1 MALEYKTTVDF
12 LQQLLNGLA
21 QNSGYAEVA
30 TVPWLPMG
38 ESGHLL
44 MVDALVEQAPE
55 RCMAG
60 IWIKNHH
67 LPPKNRQ
74 VPALV
79 VFGSSQEW
87 GQDKVDIRTR
97 WNDVGNSYDNILNE
111 RKENPEWP
119 LSYVIDG
126 SSGHFDCSER
136 ITKYFAKYI
145 DEVAK
150 ARLSGDNSPKLN
162 PVNLDNGFVADLPV
176 PGHENRS
183 MQTCG
188 EASPEV
194 KALPWYFDKTTAL
207 EAQAIAGINWNAK
220 TQLPGFLDSKG
231 NVLPYDFN
239 GITNFSSLEM
249 EEDGITF
256 KIKGIMLDRIPATF
270 VGAGEK
276 LDKAPGEPVAEWL
289 CGPIEPLGNDRFR
302 ISLDRTFE
310 KAATY
315 IGLRQKGND
324 SIRGIFE
331 PAGINMRA
339 IKNSEGKAQKIVFE
353 KIQDLKAGTKSIQ
366 LSAKSDS
373 GLPVRF
379 YVIAGPAIVE
389 NDRLVFTKI
398 PPRSRFP
405 IGVTV
410 AAWQWGRGIEPKVK
424 TAEIVK
430 QTFNIFNLNE
440 K

>member
-1 MALEYKTTVDF
+1 
-12 LQQLLNGLA
+12 
-21 QNSGYAEVA
+21 
-30 TVPWLPMG
+30 
-38 ESGHLL
+38 

-79 VFGSSQEW
+79 VFGTSQEW
-87 GQDKVDIRTR
+87 GQDKADIRTR
-97 WNDVGNSYDNILNE
+97 WNDIGNSYDNILNE
-111 RKENPEWP
+111 RKKNPDWP

-126 SSGHFDCSER
+126 TSGHFDCSER
-136 ITKYFAKYI
+136 ITKYFANYI
-145 DEVAK
+145 DKVAK
-150 ARLSGDNSPKLN
+150 ARLSDDESPKLK
-162 PVNLDNGFVADLPV
+162 PVNLDKGFVADLPV

-183 MQTCG
+183 IQACV
-188 EASPEV
+188 EASPEG
-194 KALPWYFDKTTAL
+194 KDLPWYFDTTTAI
-207 EAQAIAGINWNAK
+207 EAQSIGAINWNAK

-231 NVLPYDFN
+231 NVLPFDFN

-256 KIKGIMLDRIPATF
+256 KIKGVMLDRIPANF
-270 VGAGEK
+270 LGAGER
-276 LDKAPGEPVAEWL
+276 LDKVTEEPFAEWL
-289 CGPIEPLGNDRFR
+289 CGPVEPLGKNRFR

-331 PAGINMRA
+331 PAGINLRA
-339 IKNSEGKAQKIVFE
+339 IRNSEGKAQKIVFE
-353 KIQDLKAGTKSIQ
+353 KIQDVKAGIKSIR
-366 LSAKSDS
+366 LFAASDS

-379 YVIAGPAIVE
+379 YVISGPAIVV
-389 NDRLVFTKI
+389 NDRLVFAKI

-405 IGVTV
+405 VGVTV

-424 TAEIVK
+424 TAEIGK
-430 QTFNIFNLNE
+430 QTFKIIQNR
-440 K
+440 